1 MNCTESNVDVTKLR
15 NIMITVMD
23 VSTSKA
29 SYSLLCATVN
39 ISPYIPVPSPPL
51 SFPPL
56 PCPPLPCPPLLFSPL
71 SSPPFPSPSLPSPL
85 PPLSSSPRHSQV
97 NDQCVVTQKVKEDL
111 YNSYPKAKRAHL
123 KDGGN
128 FPYLSRCEEVV
139 LHLQVSQDYLG
150 TRPLSATNN
159 KQTLNAL
166 AAVWCDC
173 SMLQCVVGLPLVYT
187 HNYVYDMVIR

>member
-15 NIMITVMD
+15 NIMITIMD

-39 ISPYIPVPSPPL
+39 ISLYIRVLSPLPPSPPL
-51 SFPPL
+51 SSPP
-56 PCPPLPCPPLLFSPL
+56 PCPPFPFSPL
-71 SSPPFPSPSLPSPL
+71 LSVPSPL
-85 PPLSSSPRHSQV
+85 PSPQV
-97 NDQCVVTQKVKEDL
+97 NDQCVVTEKVKEDL

-150 TRPLSATNN
+150 TCPLSATNN

-166 AAVWCDC
+166 AAVFCDC
-173 SMLQCVVGLPLVYT
+173 SMLQCVVRMPMVYIRT
-187 HNYVYDMVIR
+187 YVYDVVTC